1 MRTSAEVVRTSAE
14 KESAVRESG
23 ERLVK
28 VGAVVFIVGAMATVV
43 TFIPLF
49 FHLTPL
55 PTPAYFASM
64 LMPLGFLLALVG
76 LFGSARAQRRR
87 ADAAEQA
94 AAQSTGAGAAAR

>member
-1 MRTSAEVVRTSAE
+1 M
-14 KESAVRESG
+14 RESG
-23 ERLVK
+23 DRLVK
-28 VGAVVFIVGAMATVV
+28 AGAVVFIVGALATVV
-43 TFIPLF
+43 TFVPLF

-64 LMPLGFLLALVG
+64 LMPLGFLLALAG

-94 AAQSTGAGAAAR
+94 AAQSAGATSAAR

>member
-1 MRTSAEVVRTSAE
+1 M
-14 KESAVRESG
+14 RESG

-28 VGAVVFIVGAMATVV
+28 AGAVVFIVGALATVV

-87 ADAAEQA
+87 ADAAEPA
-94 AAQSTGAGAAAR
+94 AAGQSTGAGSAAR

>member
-1 MRTSAEVVRTSAE
+1 M
-14 KESAVRESG
+14 RESG
-23 ERLVK
+23 ERLVR
-28 VGAVVFIVGAMATVV
+28 VGAVVFIVGALATMV

-64 LMPLGFLLALVG
+64 LMPLGFLLALLG

-87 ADAAEQA
+87 ADAADQPGQSA
-94 AAQSTGAGAAAR
+94 ATGSAAR